1 MKYKIITYDSFTNVK
16 FKGNPAGVVLDAD
29 SLSKSQ
35 MQNIATELG
44 YPETAFVS
52 KSSPQIKVN
61 FFTPKEEIN
70 LCGHATIAYVT
81 ALFENNKLDHLNNGW
96 NKINIENNL
105 GTFPILIDVHNNKL
119 LNVLMYQDT
128 PSINFNNLSTYE
140 SEILS
145 ALGINTD
152 DLDCNFKIVKAYT
165 GLWDLLIPVKNKL
178 VLDNLK
184 IDFSKVEYISKKLN
198 IISFHT
204 YCIDDNFNI
213 YARNFAPIVNIYEEA
228 ATGTSNGALTYY
240 LYSINKIKENQL
252 ISINQGESLNR
263 ESIINSKI
271 IVEENNPKVLVGG
284 TAIKVIDG
292 IINI

>member
-81 ALFENNKLDHLNNGW
+81 ALFENNKLDNLNNGW

-128 PSINFNNLSTYE
+128 P
-140 SEILS
+140 
-145 ALGINTD
+145 
-152 DLDCNFKIVKAYT
+152 
-165 GLWDLLIPVKNKL
+165 LLIL
-178 VLDNLK
+178 
-184 IDFSKVEYISKKLN
+184 
-198 IISFHT
+198 II
-204 YCIDDNFNI
+204 
-213 YARNFAPIVNIYEEA
+213 
-228 ATGTSNGALTYY
+228 
-240 LYSINKIKENQL
+240 
-252 ISINQGESLNR
+252 
-263 ESIINSKI
+263 
-271 IVEENNPKVLVGG
+271 
-284 TAIKVIDG
+284 
-292 IINI
+292 